1 MGRISGTLEDRLL
14 ATKANLLDVIH
25 VTIPY
30 YDPASTANITID
42 TI

>member
-25 VTIPY
+25 VIIP
-30 YDPASTANITID
+30 ITILHPQL
-42 TI
+42 I